1 MVFYDN
7 IGKIILQKRKEAG
20 MTQEQF
26 AEKLGT
32 SNRSISRWEN
42 GKTMPDISLF
52 PLICQV
58 LGISLTELL
67 TGKKEEKAEIKE
79 TIILLINLLG
89 KENQKHIQKMSRYLV
104 SGFICLG
111 VILLHVAFGILDFV
125 VAPQIITVLLVG
137 FGVLCEMTGLYY
149 SSQRKTYTEK
159 DIAVFLDL
167 ETNIKLSSAGEM
179 LQYAK
184 RKQRVDYKQYEKAFQ
199 AIEQKLAEDET
210 VLFSM
215 VADSFIVNENWAVNW
230 NPWHIALAV
239 SNRRLLVS
247 GEAVHG
253 CLMTFYDVVSFE
265 FSDYSGAEIIG
276 TKIIVRFNDKV
287 LKITGHDLEAVA
299 EQLINTLDTSCK

>member
-7 IGKIILQKRKEAG
+7 IGKIISQKRKEAG

-32 SNRSISRWEN
+32 SNGSISRWEN

-52 PLICQV
+52 PFICQV

-67 TGKKEEKAEIKE
+67 TGQIEEKAETKE
-79 TIILLINLLG
+79 KIMLLINLLG
-89 KENQKHIQKMSRYLV
+89 KENQKYIQRMRRYLV

-111 VILLHVAFGILDFV
+111 IVLLHVAFGILDFV
-125 VAPQIITVLLVG
+125 VAPQMITVLLVG
-137 FGVLCEMTGLYY
+137 FGVLCEITGLYY
-149 SSQRKTYTEK
+149 SSQRKAYTEK
-159 DIAVFLDL
+159 DVAVLL
-167 ETNIKLSSAGEM
+167 GIEANMNLSSAGEM

-184 RKQRVDYKQYEKAFQ
+184 RKQRADYKQYEKAFR
-199 AIEQKLAEDET
+199 AIAQKLSEDET

-230 NPWHIALAV
+230 SPWHVALAV
-239 SNRRLLVS
+239 SNQRLLVS

-265 FSDYSGAEIIG
+265 LRDYSGAEKIG
-276 TKIIVRFNDKV
+276 ARINIRFHDKV

-299 EQLINTLDTSCK
+299 EQLINSLEMRCK